1 MKVKLGEV
9 ADQIRGVTYKSQ
21 YVEET
26 LSNNSI
32 PLLRANNISNN
43 GIINYDDVIYI
54 KKNKIDSVQLI
65 KQNDIL
71 VCASSGSV
79 HLVGKAAQIKEDKL
93 LSFGAFCKVI
103 RPKNIHAIY
112 LGYFFQSPYYRK
124 TISSLAQGANIN
136 NIRNDDIDNLMINI
150 YDDVATQEI
159 VSILDKITSLI
170 SMRKEQLGKLDVLVK
185 SKFIE
190 MFGDPYINSKGF
202 VKAPMGNYITV
213 LTDFSANG
221 SYKKLDSNVK
231 MTDTPEYAWMVR
243 TIDLESGNMD
253 SIKYIDKK
261 AYELLSKSKI
271 FGGEIIMNKI
281 GSAGK
286 VYLMPEISFPAS
298 LGRNAFLFRYDER
311 INVKYLYHLLIS
323 KYGTS
328 EIQRYVQGA
337 VTKTITKDSVRA
349 IEIIVPDIDL
359 QNQFAEFVEHVEKNK
374 EKIKSSLN
382 QLEIL
387 YSALMQE
394 YFG

>member
-21 YVEET
+21 DVEET

-159 VSILDKITSLI
+159 VSILDKVTSLI

-190 MFGDPYINSKGF
+190 MFGDPVLNPKGWEKKKLGEVCDVRDGTHDSPKFRFTGYPLITSKNI
-202 VKAPMGNYITV
+202 VNNQLVLDKVNYISQDDYDKINKRSKVDKGDILLPMIGTIGNPV
-213 LTDFSANG
+213 IINIEPNFAIKNVALIKFNNPNITNTYIYNILTSNYIEYVKNILSRGGTQKFIALADIR
-221 SYKKLDSNVK
+221 KL
-231 MTDTPEYAWMVR
+231 MIP
-243 TIDLESGNMD
+243 IPPL
-253 SIKYIDKK
+253 
-261 AYELLSKSKI
+261 
-271 FGGEIIMNKI
+271 
-281 GSAGK
+281 
-286 VYLMPEISFPAS
+286 
-298 LGRNAFLFRYDER
+298 
-311 INVKYLYHLLIS
+311 
-323 KYGTS
+323 
-328 EIQRYVQGA
+328 
-337 VTKTITKDSVRA
+337 
-349 IEIIVPDIDL
+349 DL
-359 QNQFAEFVEHVEKNK
+359 QNQFAEFVEQVEKNK

-382 QLEIL
+382 QLETL
-387 YSALMQE
+387 YNALMQE

>member
-21 YVEET
+21 DVEET

-159 VSILDKITSLI
+159 VSILDKVTSLI
-170 SMRKEQLGKLDVLVK
+170 SKRKKQLEKLDILVK

-190 MFGDPYINSKGF
+190 MFGDPVLNPKGWE
-202 VKAPMGNYITV
+202 K
-213 LTDFSANG
+213 
-221 SYKKLDSNVK
+221 KKLGEVCDQIRGITYKSQDVEESLNSNSIMLLRANNISNDGTINYDNIIFINKNKVNSIQFIK
-231 MTDTPEYAWMVR
+231 RNDILVCASSGSVHLVGKAAQIKEYKLLTFGAFCKVVR
-243 TIDLESGNMD
+243 PKNINPIYIGQFFQSAYYRKTISTL
-253 SIKYIDKK
+253 
-261 AYELLSKSKI
+261 A
-271 FGGEIIMNKI
+271 
-281 GSAGK
+281 
-286 VYLMPEISFPAS
+286 
-298 LGRNAFLFRYDER
+298 
-311 INVKYLYHLLIS
+311 
-323 KYGTS
+323 
-328 EIQRYVQGA
+328 QGA
-337 VTKTITKDSVRA
+337 NINNIRN
-349 IEIIVPDIDL
+349 EDIDNITIPIPPLVL
-359 QNQFAEFVEHVEKNK
+359 QNQFAEFVEQVENNK

-382 QLEIL
+382 QLETL

>member
-1 MKVKLGEV
+1 MKVKYMLGDISDVSAGQGAPQKESDFCNV
-9 ADQIRGVTYKSQ
+9 GKPFIRAGSLAKLVEGYSEHSVCELINDDTAKIYGLRLYPKNTIIFAKSGKSTTKGYVHVLSQECYIVNHLACINMYNDNSSYMKYYFRYYKP
-21 YVEET
+21 
-26 LSNNSI
+26 N
-32 PLLRANNISNN
+32 
-43 GIINYDDVIYI
+43 
-54 KKNKIDSVQLI
+54 QLI
-65 KQNDIL
+65 KDDAYPSISLTDIRNMI
-71 VCASSGSV
+71 V
-79 HLVGKAAQIKEDKL
+79 
-93 LSFGAFCKVI
+93 
-103 RPKNIHAIY
+103 NIH
-112 LGYFFQSPYYRK
+112 
-124 TISSLAQGANIN
+124 NIQ
-136 NIRNDDIDNLMINI
+136 
-150 YDDVATQEI
+150 TQKEI
-159 VSILDKITSLI
+159 VAVLDKVTLLI
-170 SMRKEQLGKLDVLVK
+170 SMRKEQLEKLDILVK

-382 QLEIL
+382 QLETL